1 MSINDLDIHPR
12 IIGILKKGHF
22 QSFET
27 ILSLSSADIE
37 RATGLSAGDV
47 SILKQA
53 VAEAVPKPPVVTALD
68 LLRGSG
74 SAVPIRKLS
83 TGCPI
88 IDKHLK
94 GGILSRGITEISGE
108 SASGKTQLCLQ
119 LCLTS
124 QLPPEHGGLGGGAVY
139 VCTEDVFPNKRL
151 HQVIQ
156 HFTRKWSPPRL
167 QQDLANLGDNIFV
180 EHVAEREGLML
191 CVHKKIPILLAK
203 GMVKLV
209 VIDSVAALFR
219 CEYGQGETVKRAKH
233 MASFAA
239 QLHKLGQQHNVPIV
253 CVNQVSANLSP
264 NSSRSQV
271 LPALG
276 LSWANHITCR
286 LMLRRTHQKVA
297 VQVQPASGGRR
308 SDDIECAVRM
318 LEVMFAPHLPP
329 GACAFVVD
337 HQGVSGLE

>member
-1 MSINDLDIHPR
+1 MFTRPFKQLWNCCPYHSKNYLAR
-12 IIGILKKGHF
+12 F
-22 QSFET
+22 QSFEA

-47 SILKQA
+47 NNLKQA
-53 VAEAVPKPPVVTALD
+53 VAEAVPKPPVVTALE
-68 LLRGSG
+68 LLKGSG
-74 SAVPIRKLS
+74 SVVPIRKLS

-88 IDKHLK
+88 IDRHLK
-94 GGILSRGITEISGE
+94 
-108 SASGKTQLCLQ
+108 
-119 LCLTS
+119 
-124 QLPPEHGGLGGGAVY
+124 GAVY
-139 VCTEDVFPNKRL
+139 VCTEDAFPNKRL

-180 EHVAEREGLML
+180 EHVAEHEGLMF

-209 VIDSVAALFR
+209 IIDSVAALFR

-239 QLHKLGQQHNVPIV
+239 HLHKLGHQHNVPIV
-253 CVNQVSANLSP
+253 CVNQVSANLSS
-264 NSSRSQV
+264 NSSQSSV

-276 LSWANHITCR
+276 LSWSNQITCR
-286 LMLRRTHQKVA
+286 LMLRRTRQKVA
-297 VQVQPASGGRR
+297 LPVQTVGGGREN
-308 SDDIECAVRM
+308 IECAVRM

>member
-1 MSINDLDIHPR
+1 MSISDLDIHPR
-12 IIGILKKGHF
+12 IIGSLQKARF
-22 QSFET
+22 QSFEA

-47 SILKQA
+47 NNLKQA
-53 VAEAVPKPPVVTALD
+53 VAEAVPKPPVVTALE
-68 LLRGSG
+68 LLKGSG
-74 SAVPIRKLS
+74 SVVPIRKLS

-88 IDKHLK
+88 IDRHLK
-94 GGILSRGITEISGE
+94 GGILSTGITEISGE

-119 LCLTS
+119 LCLTA
-124 QLPPEHGGLGGGAVY
+124 QLPLEHGGLEGGAVY
-139 VCTEDVFPNKRL
+139 VCTEDAFPNKRL

-180 EHVAEREGLML
+180 EHVAEHEGLMF

-209 VIDSVAALFR
+209 IIDSVAALFR

-239 QLHKLGQQHNVPIV
+239 HLHKLGHQHNVPIV
-253 CVNQVSANLSP
+253 CVNQVSANLSS
-264 NSSRSQV
+264 NSSQSSV

-276 LSWANHITCR
+276 LSWSNQITCR
-286 LMLRRTHQKVA
+286 LMLRRTRQKVA
-297 VQVQPASGGRR
+297 LPVQTVGGGREN
-308 SDDIECAVRM
+308 IECAVRM